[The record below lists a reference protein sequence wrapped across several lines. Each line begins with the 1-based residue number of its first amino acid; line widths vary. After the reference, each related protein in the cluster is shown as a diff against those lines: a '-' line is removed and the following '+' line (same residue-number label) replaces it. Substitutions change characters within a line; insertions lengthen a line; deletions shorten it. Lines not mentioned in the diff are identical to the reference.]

1 MASLE
6 PQSHALGHIA
16 QRCRELG
23 VPLTLQRRAIY
34 AVLADTDDHPS
45 ADEVFAALQRRTPGI
60 SKATTYR
67 TLDKLVELGLV
78 RRVSHPGAVARFDA
92 KVHRHHHLVCEG
104 CGAVCDLESE
114 ALDRVALPDVAG
126 HGFELR
132 DFSVLIHGRC
142 RACSQR
148 RGNGHAP
155 RAAAPAV
162 APAKRGAAVNR
173 PSRSR
178 RKA

>member
-6 PQSHALGHIA
+6 PHARVLAHVE

-23 VPLTLQRRAIY
+23 VPLTVQRRAIY
-34 AVLADTDDHPS
+34 AAIADRDDHPS
-45 ADEVFAALQRRTPGI
+45 ADEVFAALQRRVPGI

-67 TLDKLVELGLV
+67 TLDKLVEIGLV

-92 KVHRHHHLVCEG
+92 KVHRHHHLVCER
-104 CGAVCDLESE
+104 CGAVCDLESK

-142 RACSQR
+142 RACARKR
-148 RGNGHAP
+148 RP
-155 RAAAPAV
+155 EP
-162 APAKRGAAVNR
+162 PR